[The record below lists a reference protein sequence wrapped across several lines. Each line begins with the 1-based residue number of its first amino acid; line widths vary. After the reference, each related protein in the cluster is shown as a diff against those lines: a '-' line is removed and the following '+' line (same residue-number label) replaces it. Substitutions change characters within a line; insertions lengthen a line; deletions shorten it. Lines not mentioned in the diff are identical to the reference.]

1 MNLDSGPCDF
11 WHGRVSDKGDEAMNG
26 QKKPRI
32 LAAFVLILAAGSLVV
47 YNGCAAPDANHIEHE
62 GDSDVKD
69 KVVKTDA
76 QWREILTPEQYRVT
90 RQGGTE
96 CAFTGALYNQHGRGI
111 YKCVCCGQ
119 KLFESDSKFESGTG
133 WPSFFRPVNKENI
146 TERTDRTLGMTR
158 TEVLCSRCDAHLG
171 HMFPDG
177 PAPTGLRYCIN
188 SAALKFEEAANE
200 ADPPALETVTFGAG
214 CFWCTEAVFQSL
226 DGVKSVKV
234 GYMGGDVENPT
245 YQQVC
250 SGKTGHAEVAQIE
263 YDPRKISFEK
273 LMDVFWKVHDPTTL
287 NRQGADVGTQ
297 YRSAVF
303 YHTDKQ
309 KEAAIKSLEALQ
321 KKLKAKIVTEITPA
335 TEFYVA
341 ENYHQ
346 DYFKNNP
353 NAPYCRTVIEPKLK
367 KLE

>member
-1 MNLDSGPCDF
+1 MRKQGASIL
-11 WHGRVSDKGDEAMNG
+11 
-26 QKKPRI
+26 
-32 LAAFVLILAAGSLVV
+32 LAAVMVMLAAGPLIV
-47 YNGCAAPDANHIEHE
+47 YNGCAAPDAKHIEHE
-62 GDSDVKD
+62 GDSEVKD

-76 QWREILTPEQYRVT
+76 EWREILTPEQYRVT

-96 CAFTGALYNQHGRGI
+96 CAFTGALYNHHGKGV

-119 KLFESDSKFESGTG
+119 ELFESDGKFESGTG
-133 WPSFFRPVNKENI
+133 WPSFFNPVSKDNI
-146 TERTDRTLGMTR
+146 IEKTDRTLGMVR

-171 HMFPDG
+171 HVFPDG

-188 SAALKFEEAANE
+188 SAALKFEEAGSE
-200 ADPPALETVTFGAG
+200 PDPPALETATFGMG

-234 GYMGGDVENPT
+234 GYMGGDVKDPT
-245 YQQVC
+245 YEQVC
-250 SGKTGHAEVAQIE
+250 TGSTGHAEVAQIE
-263 YDPRKISFEK
+263 YDPKEISFER
-273 LMDVFWKVHDPTTL
+273 LLDVFWKVHDPTTL

-297 YRSAVF
+297 YRSAILF
-303 YHTDKQ
+303 HSEEQ
-309 KEAAIKSLEALQ
+309 KKAAIKSMAEAQ
-321 KKLKAKIVTEITPA
+321 KKLKTQIVTEITPA

-353 NAPYCRTVIEPKLK
+353 NAPYCRAVIAPKLK

>member
-1 MNLDSGPCDF
+1 MNTHVGFSVLGAI
-11 WHGRVSDKGDEAMNG
+11 VVV
-26 QKKPRI
+26 
-32 LAAFVLILAAGSLVV
+32 LAATPLIV
-47 YNGCAAPDANHIEHE
+47 YNGCTAPDTQLAMYE
-62 GDSDVKD
+62 GDRVATD

-76 QWREILTPEQYRVT
+76 EWKKILTPEQYRVT
-90 RQGGTE
+90 RHGGTE
-96 CAFTGALYNQHGRGI
+96 CAFTGEF
-111 YKCVCCGQ
+111 YKHKGKGVYRCVCCGQ
-119 KLFESDSKFESGTG
+119 ELFESDGKFESGTG
-133 WPSFFRPVNKENI
+133 WPSFFKPVSKDNI
-146 TERTDRTLGMTR
+146 IEKTDRSLGMVR

-171 HMFPDG
+171 HVFQDG
-177 PAPTGLRYCIN
+177 PYPTGLRYCIN
-188 SAALKFEEAANE
+188 SAALKFVEAKDKAEE
-200 ADPPALETVTFGAG
+200 PKLETITFGIG

-245 YQQVC
+245 YEQVC

-263 YDPRKISFEK
+263 YDPKEISFEK
-273 LMDVFWKVHDPTTL
+273 LLDVFWKVHDPTTL

-297 YRSAVF
+297 YRSAIF
-303 YHTDKQ
+303 YQTDEQ
-309 KEAAIKSLEALQ
+309 KDAATRSLAAHQ

-335 TEFYVA
+335 AEFYVA

-353 NAPYCRTVIEPKLK
+353 NAPYCRAIIAPKLK